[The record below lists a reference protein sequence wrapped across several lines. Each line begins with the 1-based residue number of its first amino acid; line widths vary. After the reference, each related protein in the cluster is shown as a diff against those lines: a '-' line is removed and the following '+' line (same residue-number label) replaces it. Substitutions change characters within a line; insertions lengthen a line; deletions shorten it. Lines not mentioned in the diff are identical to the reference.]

1 MEHLSYRKEDT
12 VKAFLKRAGKF
23 LISIVLLGYVVMQ
36 IIPMLYS
43 SISTET
49 VYRYSAYEMVSV
61 DCVAVR
67 NETPVPLNTSNYV
80 FYTVQNGT
88 RVSNGGTIA
97 QLYSSREDALIKE
110 QIEQIDAEIASLKEI
125 QTLGADG
132 MPGLDILNTQ
142 ISNAMQET
150 VNNSNAASIDGYR
163 DLRVRLTG
171 FLNKKQT
178 VTKKQADYADRI
190 AQLQQ
195 QRDALAAGYKA
206 ALSSVTAP
214 VAGYFVN
221 TVDGLE
227 GVLKVDNVATMTTDN
242 IKTAMSAEKK
252 DNSTAYAGKIVS
264 DYSWYIAC
272 VVPNTYATS
281 LAVDKTLKVRLPFVT
296 DEEIAVKVVG
306 CNRDENG
313 DLAVIFS
320 CVTMSE
326 ALSSIR
332 REKLEIL
339 LVEHTGLRVPKRAIT
354 TNSEQEVG
362 VYVRSGDIVRFRKI
376 EQQYSDA
383 AEYVICTEET
393 DKSGYLRLYDD
404 VIVEGSNLYDGKLIR

>member
-1 MEHLSYRKEDT
+1 MKT
-12 VKAFLKRAGKF
+12 FLKSVGTF
-23 LISIVLLGYVVMQ
+23 LIVVLILGFLLMQ
-36 IIPMLYS
+36 IYPLVFS
-43 SISTET
+43 SIATET
-49 VYRYSAYEMVSV
+49 VTKYSAYEKVSV

-97 QLYSSREDALIKE
+97 QLYTSREDALVKE
-110 QIEQIDAEIASLKEI
+110 QLEQIDAEIASLKEI

-142 ISNAMQET
+142 IANAMEET
-150 VNNSNAASIDGYR
+150 VSVGVTSTVQGYR
-163 DLRVRLTG
+163 DLRVRLAG

-178 VTKKQADYADRI
+178 VTKKQADFSARI
-190 AQLQQ
+190 AALQE
-195 QRDALAAGYKA
+195 QRKTLAAGYKA
-206 ALSSVTAP
+206 AQSAVTAP

-221 TVDGLE
+221 RVDGLE
-227 GVLKVDNVATMTTDN
+227 GVLKVNNVAAMTTDN
-242 IKTAMSAEKK
+242 IKTALSAELN
-252 DNSTAYAGKIVS
+252 DTNTAYAGKIVS
-264 DYSWYIAC
+264 DYAWYIAC
-272 VVPNTYATS
+272 VVPGNHATA

-296 DEEIAVKVVG
+296 DEEISVKVVG

-326 ALSSIR
+326 QLSSIR

-354 TNSEQEVG
+354 TNANQEVG
-362 VYVRSGDIVRFRKI
+362 VYVRAGDIVRFRKI

-383 AEYVICTEET
+383 ADYVICTEET
-393 DKSGYLRLYDD
+393 KKSGYLRLYDD
-404 VIVEGSNLYDGKLIR
+404 VVVEGSDLYDGKLIR